1 MNLFKRLFGK
11 TEKTS
16 KKHTTQGAERSKF
29 MPEVKLPVDEMFMK
43 NFTANGGKFIY
54 CENSNELFD
63 NFNLILEENEW
74 KTAQLTGFNESLL
87 QLFKVNANQLNNSD
101 AQAFILDCEYLIG
114 STGAIL
120 ISSNQIGEKRLAE
133 LPETFIVYA
142 KTSQLIELIGDGLQL
157 IKKKHQKIPNN
168 ITTIKKFDIDK
179 EDDFMTYGSPS
190 KNLYLLLVED
200 L

>member
-16 KKHTTQGAERSKF
+16 KKHTTQDAERSKF

-87 QLFKVNANQLNNSD
+87 QLFKVNQLNNSD

-120 ISSNQIGEKRLAE
+120 ISSNQIGEKRLAD

>member
-16 KKHTTQGAERSKF
+16 KKYTSQSAERSKF
-29 MPEVKLPVDEMFMK
+29 MPEIKPPVDEMFMK

-54 CENSNELFD
+54 CENSEELFE
-63 NFNLILEENEW
+63 NFKFILEENEW
-74 KTAQLTGFNESLL
+74 TTSDLTGFNESLL
-87 QLFKVNANQLNNSD
+87 QLFKVDAKQQNGKIANA
-101 AQAFILDCEYLIG
+101 FVLDCEYLIG

-120 ISSNQIGEKRLAE
+120 ISSNQIGEKRLAD